1 MFTSIA
7 TANRFFSFLLC
18 VGHGFIAISALIA
31 AVVTPTDVLCV
42 SSQWL

>member
-1 MFTSIA
+1 MFTSIS
-7 TANRFFSFLLC
+7 TTNRSFSFILC
-18 VGHGFIAISALIA
+18 IGHCFIAISALIA